1 MAKLAGGGG
10 RKGRPLDAN
19 RHHGRPHAGTGRRS
33 WRGGAAA
40 LRRCAAR
47 PSGAAHLSA
56 QSQARQGRMGQGA
69 EAHAQG
75 QACEPCEPRSKRSPA
90 RLGNP
95 QSGGAGQHSPR
106 LSPFG
111 EWVQASPRLI
121 LHVITLADDVAD
133 PQPHT
138 QIKGPRGKQSSKILR
153 LNVPMRPHGDTY
165 QSRRAHRIEPT
176 SPCPKGRAI
185 SKSHSIPSMS
195 QMGSQSPRRFRRKS
209 GLLYHRCHTPS
220 SWRPPD
226 RHTSLSGASKSRNLG

>member
-47 PSGAAHLSA
+47 PSGAARLSA

-69 EAHAQG
+69 EARAKG

-95 QSGGAGQHSPR
+95 VGRGGAAFTQTVALWRVGA
-106 LSPFG
+106 G
-111 EWVQASPRLI
+111 VAAS
-121 LHVITLADDVAD
+121 
-133 PQPHT
+133 
-138 QIKGPRGKQSSKILR
+138 
-153 LNVPMRPHGDTY
+153 
-165 QSRRAHRIEPT
+165 
-176 SPCPKGRAI
+176 
-185 SKSHSIPSMS
+185 
-195 QMGSQSPRRFRRKS
+195 
-209 GLLYHRCHTPS
+209 
-220 SWRPPD
+220 
-226 RHTSLSGASKSRNLG
+226 HTSCDNAC